1 MKNNLKVSIFY
12 FYIVVT
18 LSGCAQID
26 PLYQASA
33 WNAQNSNR
41 KNLLLQVENA
51 NDLSIGRS
59 VLDYD
64 GSLAVD
70 AIKRLRDGKI
80 KNLEKIKLNDVA
92 NNQSGG

>member
-1 MKNNLKVSIFY
+1 MKNNLKFSIFH
-12 FYIVVT
+12 VVFA

-26 PLYQASA
+26 PLYQSSA

-41 KNLLLQVENA
+41 KNLLLQVENT

-59 VLDYD
+59 VSDYD
-64 GSLAVD
+64 ASLAVD

-80 KNLEKIKLNDVA
+80 KNLEKIKINDIA

>member
-1 MKNNLKVSIFY
+1 MKNNLKASIFY

-26 PLYQASA
+26 PLYQSSA

-59 VLDYD
+59 VSDYD